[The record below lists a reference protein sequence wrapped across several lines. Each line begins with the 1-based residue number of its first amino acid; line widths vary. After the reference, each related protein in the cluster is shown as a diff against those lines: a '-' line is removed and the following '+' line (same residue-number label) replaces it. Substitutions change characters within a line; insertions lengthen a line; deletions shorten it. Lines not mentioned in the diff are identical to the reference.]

1 MRSAPRNPRQ
11 SPLERA
17 DDAESAREAALR
29 LLERARRTRA
39 DVRLRLIEK
48 GYLAAVVDEV
58 LDRLTAVGLLDD
70 VEYARA
76 FLSGRW
82 NRRTAGRRR
91 IENELRQR
99 GISAEDIARARGE
112 VEERLG
118 AMNEVASARRVIEQ
132 SARRYATL
140 DPRVRRQRLY
150 ALLARRGFD
159 GDVIRSAL
167 AIPDSGEGEDA

>member
-1 MRSAPRNPRQ
+1 MRSGPRRDREA
-11 SPLERA
+11 PLERA
-17 DDAESAREAALR
+17 DDADAAREAALR

-39 DVRLRLIEK
+39 DVRGRLIEK
-48 GYLAAVVDEV
+48 GYTETVVDEV
-58 LDRLTAVGLLDD
+58 LERLAAVGLVDD

-76 FLSGRW
+76 FLTGRW
-82 NRRTAGRRR
+82 NRRSAGRRR

-99 GISAEDIARARGE
+99 GLSAEDIARARGE

-132 SARRYATL
+132 SARRYAAL

-167 AIPDSGEGEDA
+167 AIPETGDGEDA